1 MFGLWAAVQFG
12 ELFIVQ
18 ARPETVQCQHDGSSH
33 KTYHLQ
39 EHSNCLVTGL
49 SIGQAIAAGKTCLI
63 RSARDIGRFEEGSIL
78 VTEMTDPD

>member
-1 MFGLWAAVQFG
+1 
-12 ELFIVQ
+12 
-18 ARPETVQCQHDGSSH
+18 
-33 KTYHLQ
+33 
-39 EHSNCLVTGL
+39 VTGL